1 MLKTTRMIVAFVLVF
16 ALISAISITAYAI
29 DMQVKAAHHP
39 RFREAPDESSTAWAQ
54 FEPLDILRVQYGS
67 YDSYNRLWY
76 GGYPDP
82 NSNPYSVCGHRFG
95 YSIADSFEVYSV
107 GS

>member
-1 MLKTTRMIVAFVLVF
+1 MLKRTRMIVAFVLVF

-29 DMQVKAAHHP
+29 DMQVKYDHHP
-39 RFREAPDESSTAWAQ
+39 FFKEAPDESSTAWGQ
-54 FEPLDILRVQYGS
+54 FNPFDILRVQSGT
-67 YDSYNRLWY
+67 YDSNNWLWF

-95 YSIADSFEVYSV
+95 YSIASSFEVYSV